1 MIDVRLTQGQNGRF
15 DLSIDGG
22 DFESVD
28 GFDTALQVSLL
39 SDARADSSEVLTPE
53 QRRGWIGDLVSTVTD
68 RLFGGKLWLLDQR
81 KLTQT
86 TLNDATDFARKAL
99 SWFTQDGIAKNIDVS
114 GVIVPRSGIAL
125 NIKITS
131 FDGSTENHYVPLWEA
146 TGGS

>member
-1 MIDVRLTQGQNGRF
+1 MIDVKLTQGPSGRF
-15 DLSIDGG
+15 DLSISCG

-28 GFDTALQVSLL
+28 GFYTALQVSLL
-39 SDARADSSEVLTPE
+39 TDERADASEELIPE
-53 QRRGWIGDLVSTVTD
+53 QRRGWIGDLVSTVTN

-99 SWFTQDGIAKNIDVS
+99 SWFTEDGIAKTIDVS

-131 FDGSTENHYVPLWEA
+131 FDGSTDNHYVPLWEA